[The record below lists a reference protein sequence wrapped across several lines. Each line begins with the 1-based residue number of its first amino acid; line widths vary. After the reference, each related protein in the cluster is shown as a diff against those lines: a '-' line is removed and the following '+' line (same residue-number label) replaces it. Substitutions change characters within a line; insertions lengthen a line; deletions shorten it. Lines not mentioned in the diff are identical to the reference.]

1 MRNLDESLI
10 ASIQR
15 TVTTMSWCW
24 RITRT
29 DGVIL
34 GFTNFDQDLVI
45 DGVTYSAAT
54 GFTPSAIASDSTMSV
69 NNMELNSVL
78 DDASITA
85 HDLMGGLFDSAR
97 VDIFLVNY
105 QDLPARLSL
114 NPPKHLLLVSGI
126 LGEVKISDLKFS
138 AEMRSLAQFLSQK
151 TSNLTSKLCRYDL
164 GDSKCTV
171 NLAPYTHNLTVASVI
186 NSRTFTID
194 NSFNRQDGYFN
205 YGQLKFTNGAN
216 NKISAMIATYTSRT
230 IALFEPLPFTLQV
243 GDTLVAIAG
252 CRKTIQDCSGRYA
265 NILNYGGEPHVPGA
279 DTYFMG
285 AV

>member
-1 MRNLDESLI
+1 MKIIDSTLANHLQQE
-10 ASIQR
+10 
-15 TVTTMSWCW
+15 VTTLCWCW

-34 GFTNFDQDLVI
+34 GFTNFDADLAI
-45 DGVTYSAAT
+45 DGTTYAAAT
-54 GFTPSAIASDSTMSV
+54 GFTPSAIATDSTMSV

-78 DDASITA
+78 DDGTITA
-85 HDLMGGLFDSAR
+85 HDLVGGLFDSAR

-105 QDLPARLSL
+105 QDLPTSLSL

-126 LGEVKISDLKFS
+126 LGEVKISDTSFS

-171 NLAPYTHNLTVASVI
+171 NLAPHTHNLTVASVV

-205 YGQLKFTNGAN
+205 YGQLKFTSGAN
-216 NKISAMIATYTSRT
+216 NKISAMIANYTSRT
-230 IALFEPLPFTLQV
+230 ITLFEPLPFALQS

-252 CRKTIQDCSGRYA
+252 CRKTIQDCQGRYA

-285 AV
+285 G